1 MIRVKALFQPETKW
15 RLIEEFSVQ
24 SFKQLEDGT
33 LLFQMDYT
41 DEDNLVR
48 WLLSFGEKVKVLE
61 PKSVR
66 DKLLET
72 ARQVLRTYEEENGK
86 QICHKWFLGGA
97 AALWNL
103 SLGYAKSSVGEM
115 ENGDSASGQESELK
129 IWFLEKFEGMR
140 CELETDLRGRF
151 TQKRLKKAGKY
162 DIY

>member
-1 MIRVKALFQPETKW
+1 MFKLNRMDGLKKEPIGFEAREDHFRICPMSGFFPGRIRVKALFQPETKW

-72 ARQVLRTYEEENGK
+72 ARQVLRAYEEENGK
-86 QICHKWFLGGA
+86 QICHK
-97 AALWNL
+97 
-103 SLGYAKSSVGEM
+103 
-115 ENGDSASGQESELK
+115 
-129 IWFLEKFEGMR
+129 
-140 CELETDLRGRF
+140 
-151 TQKRLKKAGKY
+151 
-162 DIY
+162 